1 MPGVRR
7 MEDNLVIVLPMGE
20 IPELPDTFVCPICGE
35 KLILDIDEWTSD
47 YDGWKAADSG
57 VHTTCIT
64 ERDVEGR
71 DEWGSWMDGHFK
83 YPYIDWLPVDSKV
96 CAWLEDNVRFTPRND
111 SAGEP
116 KKV

>member
-35 KLILDIDEWTSD
+35 KLLLDIDEWTSD

-64 ERDVEGR
+64 ERDVEGT
-71 DEWGSWMDGHFK
+71 DEWGSWMDEHFK